1 MVLLIKED
9 EVCSQYSG
17 IDNEGKS
24 VMGILKYKSKN
35 KRYEIDNILKWYV
48 NSGMTLE
55 ESVKCPL
62 AYSMVIII
70 LIYFHEILI
79 KIKNCY
85 RLTTVW

>member
-1 MVLLIKED
+1 MIVLLIKED
-9 EVCSQYSG
+9 EVCTQYSG

-48 NSGMTLE
+48 NSEMTLE

-62 AYSMVIII
+62 AYSMVNII
-70 LIYFHEILI
+70 LIYFI
-79 KIKNCY
+79 
-85 RLTTVW
+85 